1 MPSTDIYSEMADWRP
16 DLASNRSDLEQPIN
30 CDCATPIRD
39 EVSVKRS
46 SNIDT
51 ASIALPMGI
60 SLEDRAARMNEF
72 WRALVEFQHRDVLV
86 VALCMSE

>member
-1 MPSTDIYSEMADWRP
+1 VRSLREYIMSSAAVSEA
-16 DLASNRSDLEQPIN
+16 A
-30 CDCATPIRD
+30 D

-72 WRALVEFQHRDVLV
+72 WRALVEFQHRDVLI